1 MQFRSYRWLL
11 ASLVFIFAQLGYA
24 QATETTKTVVFV
36 CQHGTAK
43 SMVAAAHFN
52 RLAQQQNL
60 PYRAISRGI
69 TPEASLQAATKTG
82 LEQDGIDTS
91 ALGIGQITPE
101 LAQQADRVV
110 LISVDQA
117 PAYLSQ
123 ASRWQDIPAISK
135 DYAAARDVTLG
146 HLQDLL
152 KQLKSQP

>member
-1 MQFRSYRWLL
+1 MQFRSYRWLV
-11 ASLVFIFAQLGYA
+11 ASLAFIFAQLGYA

-82 LEQDGIDTS
+82 L
-91 ALGIGQITPE
+91 
-101 LAQQADRVV
+101 
-110 LISVDQA
+110 
-117 PAYLSQ
+117 
-123 ASRWQDIPAISK
+123 
-135 DYAAARDVTLG
+135 
-146 HLQDLL
+146 
-152 KQLKSQP
+152 